1 MSRPIVFFG
10 TPEFAAQ
17 SFRSLVAVSGV
28 RAVVTAPDKPAGRGH
43 KVQESAVKQTALEL
57 GIPVLQ
63 PSNLKSKDFHQE
75 LQAFGA
81 ELFVVVAFRMLPKVV
96 WDMPRL
102 GTINLHASLL
112 PDYRGA
118 APIQWA
124 IMNGDKSSGVTTF
137 FIREKIDTGAILLQ
151 REVVIS
157 DEDCAGDLHDN
168 LMRGGAEVLSETV
181 VGLFENKL
189 TATEQDRIDLGRD
202 LKEAPKI
209 FKETCK
215 LDWSLSARDL
225 HNQIRGLSPY
235 PAAFGMLQEGDAA
248 SQIKIFKSALGPE
261 MSGNVGEIFPSK
273 EEIVVNT
280 GEGSL
285 RILELQK
292 AGKRRMDAKSFLAG
306 HSNLSQCS
314 FV

>member
-1 MSRPIVFFG
+1 LSRPIVFFG
-10 TPEFAAQ
+10 TPEFAAN
-17 SFRSLVAVSGV
+17 SLRALTKVSEV
-28 RAVVTAPDKPAGRGH
+28 CAVVTAPDKPAGRGH
-43 KVQESAVKQTALEL
+43 KLQASSVKQCAEEL

-63 PSNLKSKDFHQE
+63 PTNLKSTEFQE
-75 LQAFGA
+75 ELKAYGA
-81 ELFVVVAFRMLPKVV
+81 QLFVVVAFRMLPKSV
-96 WDMPRL
+96 WAMPKL

-124 IMNGDKSSGVTTF
+124 VMNGDKSSGVTTF
-137 FIREKIDTGAILLQ
+137 FIQEKIDTGAILLQ
-151 REVVIS
+151 REVTIA
-157 DEDCAGDLHDN
+157 DEDTAGVLQDN
-168 LMRGGAEVLSETV
+168 LMREGADVLSETV

-189 TATEQDRIDLGRD
+189 SSTEQDRIDLGRP

-209 FKETCK
+209 YKDTCK
-215 LDWSLSARDL
+215 INWSRSAKDL

-235 PAAFGMLQEGDAA
+235 PAAFGILEEGEEI
-248 SQIKIFKSALGPE
+248 SQIKIYKSALGPKID
-261 MSGNVGEIFPSK
+261 GKVGQIEATK

-280 GEGSL
+280 GSGSL
-285 RILELQK
+285 RVLELQK

-306 HSNLSQCS
+306 HPNLSQCR